1 MRLPRWAS
9 LLTGSMSITGLTGTN
24 RDRLGSR
31 QALVACRAADP
42 FVVTKLGRVARSLP
56 DARAIAEE
64 LPARSVS

>member
-24 RDRLGSR
+24 RDRPGSR
-31 QALVACRAADP
+31 QALVACRAADHL
-42 FVVTKLGRVARSLP
+42 VVTKLGRVARSLP

-64 LPARSVS
+64 LPGRSVS